1 MFCSLQLIVRNHII
15 DWSDDNGDEMTFTTI
30 MTMVMFNMIM
40 KTKIMIIIIIKMT
53 RTMMIIMMTSM
64 MAIIVIIRLRIMI
77 MMSIGK
83 ILWVP
88 HPSVVR
94 LKVG

>member
-1 MFCSLQLIVRNHII
+1 
-15 DWSDDNGDEMTFTTI
+15 MT
-30 MTMVMFNMIM
+30 MTMVMFNMM
-40 KTKIMIIIIIKMT
+40 MTTKIMIIIIIKMT

-64 MAIIVIIRLRIMI
+64 MEIIVIIGLRIMI
-77 MMSIGK
+77 MMSVGK

-94 LKVG
+94 FKVG